1 MESVV
6 ALAGGILLVLGI
18 GGGIKLDS
26 KLVRLDSPVPQG
38 DRAAAVLLGFVLVGL
53 AAVVAADLGDGAL
66 WTALGLGA
74 ALALGY
80 AVFIWRSR

>member
-1 MESVV
+1 MENVV

-38 DRAAAVLLGFVLVGL
+38 DRAAAVLLGFVLVWL
-53 AAVVAADLGDGAL
+53 AAVLAADLGDGAL